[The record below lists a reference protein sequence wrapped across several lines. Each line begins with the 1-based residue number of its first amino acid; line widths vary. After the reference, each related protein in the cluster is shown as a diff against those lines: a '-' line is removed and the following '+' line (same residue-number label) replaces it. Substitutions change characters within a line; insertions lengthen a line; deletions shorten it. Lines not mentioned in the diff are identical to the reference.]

1 MYLAQFLIMLVLAVI
16 LFFLFRWTFRRF
28 KRRDIWAAVCAAI
41 VSPAIYTLIIL
52 VVLFYVNSA
61 PERVFDRDWWL
72 NNGNKRYEMAG
83 DIINSGM
90 LLGKTKQEVVS
101 LLGNDY
107 VSNENEEAQSI
118 GYDLGFS
125 SESMNLPDRM
135 LNIEFDG
142 DKVINVSVW

>member
-1 MYLAQFLIMLVLAVI
+1 MYWAQFLIMLVLAVI
-16 LFFLFRWTFRRF
+16 LFFLFRRALRRF
-28 KRRDIWAAVCAAI
+28 KRRDIWSAVCAVI

-52 VVLFYVNSA
+52 AVLFYINSA
-61 PERVFDRDWWL
+61 SDRVFDRDWWL
-72 NNGNKRYEMAG
+72 NNSNKRYEMAG

-90 LLGKTKQEVVS
+90 LLGKTKQEVIS
-101 LLGNDY
+101 LLGSDY
-107 VSNENEEAQSI
+107 VDSGNNDVSSI

-125 SESMNLPDRM
+125 SEAMNLPDKM

>member
-16 LFFLFRWTFRRF
+16 LFFLFRRAFRRF
-28 KRRDIWAAVCAAI
+28 KRRDIWSAVCAVI

-52 VVLFYVNSA
+52 AVLFYINSA
-61 PERVFDRDWWL
+61 PDRVFDRDWWL
-72 NNGNKRYEMAG
+72 NNSNKRYEMAG

-101 LLGNDY
+101 LLGSDY
-107 VSNENEEAQSI
+107 VDSGNNDVPSI

-125 SESMNLPDRM
+125 SEAMNLPDKM

-142 DKVINVSVW
+142 NKVINVSVW

>member
-1 MYLAQFLIMLVLAVI
+1 MYWVQFLIMLVLAVI
-16 LFFLFRWTFRRF
+16 LFFLFRRAFRRF
-28 KRRDIWAAVCAAI
+28 KRRDIWSAVCAVI

-52 VVLFYVNSA
+52 AVLFYINSA
-61 PERVFDRDWWL
+61 PDRIFDRDWWL
-72 NNGNKRYEMAG
+72 NNSNKRYEMAG

-101 LLGNDY
+101 LLGSDY
-107 VSNENEEAQSI
+107 VDSGNNDVSSI

-125 SESMNLPDRM
+125 SEAMNLPDKM